1 METINL
7 FFMHPRYGTT
17 FNVAVDI
24 NLTPTEIVDNL
35 LLSGF
40 IPARKEGYQLALYAD
55 ILPSN
60 QPFSA
65 IGQLQNGDIL
75 RVVERQSS
83 SAELA
88 IFTYVQTAQTDE
100 IIAIQANPDWTA
112 EQFIHVLCEKGILY
126 EFKNDLRLYK
136 GNQRVEMQQKLAD
149 LPLETHDLLRI
160 VAEDYVGN
168 TQNQPVETPAGVDN
182 QQFNQFSRQQQELS
196 QSLGEEIAKLRE
208 EIAGLKTQLSQKSS
222 AEGNQFNPLISA
234 PYQSIEELTALISNF
249 SPQE

>member
-1 METINL
+1 
-7 FFMHPRYGTT
+7 MHPRYGTT
-17 FNVAVDI
+17 FNVAIDI
-24 NLTPTEIVDNL
+24 KLTPAEIIDNL

-40 IPARKEGYQLALYAD
+40 IPARKEGYQLALYAN
-55 ILPSN
+55 ILAQN
-60 QPFSA
+60 QA
-65 IGQLQNGDIL
+65 ISTIENLHDGAIL
-75 RVVERQSS
+75 RLIERQTSM
-83 SAELA
+83 AELS
-88 IFTYVQTAQTDE
+88 IFTYVQTAQADE

-136 GNQRVEMQQKLAD
+136 GNTRIEMQQKLAD

-168 TQNQPVETPAGVDN
+168 SQNQPVETTVGVDN
-182 QQFNQFSRQQQELS
+182 QQFNQFSQQQQELGK
-196 QSLGEEIAKLRE
+196 SLGEEVSKLRE
-208 EIAGLKTQLSQKSS
+208 EIAELKTQLSQKSS
-222 AEGNQFNPLISA
+222 AGGNQFNPLISA